1 VERHLIADLTEKIRS
16 AGSPREILVKRVAD
30 ALRGQIASGQL
41 KPGAR
46 LISEVALAR
55 SLEISR
61 PTLREAMR
69 ILAREGLL
77 VIKHGVGAFVAD
89 EQRLIWGRLDSM
101 RSFTDLIRSVGGAP
115 GDSHLKI
122 ELAPAPEDVAEALDI
137 PPRTPVGLVTR
148 VRLIDGAPLAIANEY
163 VLLIKPEEDFAR
175 LKTFRGGSLYNFLRD
190 RCGVTLARSSVV
202 IAAVPADAQRAK
214 LLKVP
219 RRTPLLLLREP
230 HYDLSGR
237 PVLFAVNYHNSGLV
251 QFTLTRAGL
260 TT

>member
-1 VERHLIADLTEKIRS
+1 MDRHLIADLSDKIRA
-16 AGSPREILVKRVAD
+16 AGSPRDVLVKRVAD
-30 ALRGQIASGQL
+30 ALRAQIASGQL

-46 LISEVALAR
+46 LISEVALAQN
-55 SLEISR
+55 LQISR

-89 EQRLIWGRLDSM
+89 EHRLIWGRLDAM
-101 RSFTDLIRSVGGAP
+101 RSFTDLIRSVGGEP
-115 GDSHLKI
+115 GDSHLSI
-122 ELAPAPEDVAEALDI
+122 ERAAAADEVAEALNI
-137 PPRTPVGLVTR
+137 PPQTPVGLVKR

-163 VLLIKPEEDFAR
+163 VLLTKPEEDFAR
-175 LKTFRGGSLYNFLRD
+175 LRTFAGGSLYTFLREN
-190 RCGVTLARSSVV
+190 CGVTLSRSSVV
-202 IAAVPADAQRAK
+202 ITAIPADAARAK

-230 HYDLSGR
+230 HYDVAGR
-237 PVLFAVNYHNSGLV
+237 PVLFAVNYHNSNLV

-260 TT
+260 RT

>member
-1 VERHLIADLTEKIRS
+1 MERQLIADLTEKIRG
-16 AGSPREILVKRVAD
+16 AGSPREILVKRVAG
-30 ALRGQIASGQL
+30 ALREQIAAGQL

-77 VIKHGVGAFVAD
+77 DIKHGVGAFVAD
-89 EQRLIWGRLDSM
+89 EHRLIWSRLDAM

-115 GDSHLKI
+115 GDSGLKVDRT
-122 ELAPAPEDVAEALDI
+122 PAPDDVAEALDM
-137 PPRTPVGLVTR
+137 PPRTPVGLVRR
-148 VRLIDGAPLAIANEY
+148 VRLIDGAPLSIANEY
-163 VLLIKPEEDFAR
+163 VRLNNPDEDFAR
-175 LKTFRGGSLYNFLRD
+175 LKTFPGGSLYNFLRD

-202 IAAVPADAQRAK
+202 IAAVPADAARAK

-230 HYDLSGR
+230 HYDLTGK
-237 PVLFAVNYHNSGLV
+237 PVLFAVNYHNSNLV
-251 QFTLTRAGL
+251 QFTLARAGL
-260 TT
+260 ST